1 MNQEKIGKFIVKC
14 RKEKKMTQEELAC
27 KLGVTNK
34 SISRWENGKTMPD
47 ISLMKLLC
55 RELEI
60 SVNDLIN
67 GEKID
72 KDEYSF
78 KVEENILNTIDY
90 SDKKIKNNNRKF
102 KIFLTFICLFLLV
115 FVTLFIIDVRR
126 MNQNKPVF
134 FSTWGYDYTPTI
146 KINESDIYLA
156 INNYLVK
163 MGDSE
168 EKHHDGEK
176 TFVSMRVYLLEEK
189 ERDLLY
195 YVSSW
200 VLGGT
205 YYLENDMLKKD
216 SGYSMPYKFKV
227 EKVNGEFIV
236 TDSRYPRDGNYYVE
250 DMKNMFSKYV
260 RNDMEEI
267 HIDGTID
274 MLEMEVS
281 EKAKLYFHK

>member
-1 MNQEKIGKFIVKC
+1 MDQEKIGKFIAKC

-27 KLGVTNK
+27 KLDVTDK

-47 ISLMKLLC
+47 ISLMKQLC
-55 RELEI
+55 SELEI
-60 SVNDLIN
+60 TVNDLIN

-78 KVEENILNTIDY
+78 KVEENILNTIYY
-90 SDKKIKNNNRKF
+90 SYKKIKNNNRLF
-102 KIFLTFICLFLLV
+102 KLFFCFICLFLLIFITI
-115 FVTLFIIDVRR
+115 FVIDVRR

-134 FSTWGYDYTPTI
+134 FSTWGYKYTPAV
-146 KINESDIYLA
+146 KVQEDDIYLA

-176 TFVSMRVYLLEEK
+176 TFVSMRIYLIEEK

-195 YVSSW
+195 YVSAW
-200 VLGGT
+200 VMSEK
-205 YYLENDMLKKD
+205 YYLESDELKQD
-216 SGYSMPYKFKV
+216 SSYSMPYKFKV
-227 EKVNGEFIV
+227 EKVNGDFV
-236 TDSRYPRDGNYYVE
+236 VSDSRYPRDGSYYEE
-250 DMKNMFSKYV
+250 DMKNLFSKSV
-260 RNDMEEI
+260 RNDMDEI

-274 MLEMEVS
+274 VLKMEVE
-281 EKAKLYFHK
+281 EKARLYFHK